1 MLKVVGQP
9 VRAALVSVLLL
20 GMSSVGPPGADALF
34 AFSANPSLSA
44 ARPGGLALVPAR
56 PVGGGTGR
64 PHHLVVGRTCSG
76 VRGLLRMNQGA
87 SNDPSKEEVDEL
99 PERGRTARIL
109 QEQAASLDKEAG
121 GPPLLPVIH
130 HRSPDGNP

>member
-20 GMSSVGPPGADALF
+20 GMSSIGPPGADAIF
-34 AFSANPSLSA
+34 AFNASPSLSA
-44 ARPGGLALVPAR
+44 VRPGGLALVLTR
-56 PVGGGTGR
+56 PMGGGTGR
-64 PHHLVVGRTCSG
+64 QHHLIVGRTCSG
-76 VRGLLRMNQGA
+76 VRGQLRMTEGA

-99 PERGRTARIL
+99 PERGRTARL
-109 QEQAASLDKEAG
+109 QREQAASLDKEAG

-130 HRSPDGNP
+130 RRGPDGCP

>member
-1 MLKVVGQP
+1 
-9 VRAALVSVLLL
+9 
-20 GMSSVGPPGADALF
+20 
-34 AFSANPSLSA
+34 
-44 ARPGGLALVPAR
+44 
-56 PVGGGTGR
+56 
-64 PHHLVVGRTCSG
+64 
-76 VRGLLRMNQGA
+76 MNQGA
-87 SNDPSKEEVDEL
+87 PNDPSKEEVDEL